1 MSGGLA
7 HALIFACQA
16 EVGNSPTLATAVFA
30 FADAGQVGNIPT
42 LTLRAKDGIMR
53 TLSWRAILLLGFVI
67 VMPLLALP
75 AVARRLDDWLYG
87 PPPAEFS
94 QPPHEQQLE
103 QAIEPQVVERASPA
117 SFEQVEPAMLA
128 SREPHQGLD
137 GLGPSPPPLDP
148 HPAFDRLA
156 TASGSAAASSQSAG
170 ALDEATAGRLEEIRQ
185 QLEGLGADYVRLEV
199 TEGGAYRFYCQI
211 RHSEHASYSRPFEA
225 VSADPVEA
233 GQRVL
238 GEVSAWRTA
247 GRDKKIR

>member
-1 MSGGLA
+1 
-7 HALIFACQA
+7 
-16 EVGNSPTLATAVFA
+16 
-30 FADAGQVGNIPT
+30 
-42 LTLRAKDGIMR
+42 MR
-53 TLSWRAILLLGFVI
+53 TLSWRAIMLLGFVF

-75 AVARRLDDWLYG
+75 TVARRLDDWLYG

-94 QPPHEQQLE
+94 RPHQQELE

-117 SFEQVEPAMLA
+117 SFEQVEPPAMLA
-128 SREPHQGLD
+128 RREPHEGLD
-137 GLGPSPPPLDP
+137 ALAPSPPPLDP
-148 HPAFDRLA
+148 HPSFDRLA
-156 TASGSAAASSQSAG
+156 SASGAAAASSQSGA

-185 QLEGLGADYVRLEV
+185 QLEGLGADYVRLEA
-199 TEGGAYRFYCQI
+199 TDGGGYRFYCQI

-238 GEVSAWRTA
+238 REVSVWRTA